1 MTFVWSRLKKKDL
14 AKSCMKGGLTD
25 RTAQVGVAE
34 ALQTCIRE
42 VPFSNLCHD
51 IYLNMAL
58 EVFRRPSRQIP
69 CYSESEHDRGH
80 PPFEKKKIIFCF
92 HKI

>member
-1 MTFVWSRLKKKDL
+1 
-14 AKSCMKGGLTD
+14 MKGGLTD
-25 RTAQVGVAE
+25 RTAQVGVAV
-34 ALQTCIRE
+34 AQQTCIRE

-51 IYLNMAL
+51 TYLNMAV

-69 CYSESEHDRGH
+69 GYSLESEHDRSH
-80 PPFEKKKIIFCF
+80 PDIFPLKKLFFAF